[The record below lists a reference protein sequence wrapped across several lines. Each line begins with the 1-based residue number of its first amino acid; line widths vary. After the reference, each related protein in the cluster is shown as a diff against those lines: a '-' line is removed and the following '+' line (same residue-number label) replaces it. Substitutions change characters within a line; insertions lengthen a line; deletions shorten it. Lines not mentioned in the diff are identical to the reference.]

1 MSRMNG
7 RPVSRKIPILA
18 LLALLGAATAAEARP
33 VALSKRFETDKKTGV
48 GLMIGSPTALSAKY
62 FLTSEIAVDLSLGAN
77 IVRKR
82 DGFRVGADLLWHP
95 FVAVEGMTFLAPL
108 YFGGGFRYLDHDARA
123 GIRFPVG
130 ISFVFDE
137 KPLGLFAEVAV
148 IYDVTMAEEADG
160 VLDPEMAVGVRYYF

>member
-1 MSRMNG
+1 MSRMSG
-7 RPVSRKIPILA
+7 RPVSPTLPTLA
-18 LLALLGAATAAEARP
+18 LIVALGAATSAEARP

-48 GLMIGSPTALSAKY
+48 GLMVGSPTALSAKY
-62 FLTSEIAVDLSLGAN
+62 FLTPEIAVDLSLGAN
-77 IVRKR
+77 LVRKR
-82 DGFRVGADLLWHP
+82 DGFHLNADLLWHP
-95 FVAVEGMTFLAPL
+95 FVAVEGITFLAPL
-108 YFGGGFRYLDHDARA
+108 YVGGGFRYLDHDARA

-160 VLDPEMAVGVRYYF
+160 VLDPEMAVGARYYF